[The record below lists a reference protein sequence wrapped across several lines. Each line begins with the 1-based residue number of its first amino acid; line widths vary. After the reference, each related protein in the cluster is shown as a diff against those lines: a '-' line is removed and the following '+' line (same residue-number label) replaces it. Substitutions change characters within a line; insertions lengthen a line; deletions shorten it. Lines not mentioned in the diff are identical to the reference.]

1 MIHPPPIMAE
11 IRRRH
16 SVPVQCGS
24 ATFAAAIRYPGSTQ
38 RRKVKAMKK
47 IILAVA
53 TAATLAVTALAAPA
67 PAEARG
73 GRVAAGVG
81 LGLLGGAIAGAAIA
95 NSGGYYGPGYG
106 YYGGPAYYAGGP
118 CYWQRER
125 FWDGYGW
132 RVRRVQVCN

>member
-1 MIHPPPIMAE
+1 MQKIGARKIVLA
-11 IRRRH
+11 
-16 SVPVQCGS
+16 VG
-24 ATFAAAIRYPGSTQ
+24 AAAT
-38 RRKVKAMKK
+38 V
-47 IILAVA
+47 
-53 TAATLAVTALAAPA
+53 AVTALAAPA

-73 GRVAAGVG
+73 GRIAAGVG
-81 LGLLGGAIAGAAIA
+81 LGILGGAIAGAAIA

-106 YYGGPAYYAGGP
+106 YYGGPGYGYAPAYYGGAP

>member
-1 MIHPPPIMAE
+1 
-11 IRRRH
+11 
-16 SVPVQCGS
+16 
-24 ATFAAAIRYPGSTQ
+24 
-38 RRKVKAMKK
+38 MKK
-47 IILAVA
+47 IGVRKIVLAVA
-53 TAATLAVTALAAPA
+53 AAATVAVTALAAPA

-81 LGLLGGAIAGAAIA
+81 LGLLGGAIIGGAIA

-106 YYGGPAYYAGGP
+106 YYGGPGYGYAPAYYGGAP
-118 CYWQRER
+118 CYWQRDR

>member
-1 MIHPPPIMAE
+1 MAG
-11 IRRRH
+11 IRPRR
-16 SVPVQCGS
+16 SVPVQCNR
-24 ATFAAAIRYPGSTQ
+24 ATFTGETRYPELTTTKGEAMN
-38 RRKVKAMKK
+38 RIGVRKIV
-47 IILAVA
+47 LAVA
-53 TAATLAVTALAAPA
+53 AAATVAVTALAAPA

-81 LGLLGGAIAGAAIA
+81 LGLLGGAIIGGAIA
-95 NSGGYYGPGYG
+95 NSRGYYGPGY
-106 YYGGPAYYAGGP
+106 YGAGPAYYGGAP

>member
-1 MIHPPPIMAE
+1 
-11 IRRRH
+11 
-16 SVPVQCGS
+16 
-24 ATFAAAIRYPGSTQ
+24 
-38 RRKVKAMKK
+38 MKK
-47 IILAVA
+47 IVLAVA
-53 TAATLAVTALAAPA
+53 TAATLAVTALAPA

-106 YYGGPAYYAGGP
+106 YYGGGPAYAAAP